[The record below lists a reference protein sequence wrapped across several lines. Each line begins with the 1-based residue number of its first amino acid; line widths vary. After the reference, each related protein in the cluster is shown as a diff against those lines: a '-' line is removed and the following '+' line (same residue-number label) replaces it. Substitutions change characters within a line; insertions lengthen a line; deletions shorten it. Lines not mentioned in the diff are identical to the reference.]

1 VLGLVVAIVLRRPR
15 TFVLVVIA
23 AAAADL
29 ASTALKAATG
39 VERPAF
45 RYPSPPALMH
55 VPHDGA
61 FPSGHAATSFACAT
75 VLSAAVSP
83 SSRRWAAPLLYLL
96 AAAIAFSRVYVGA
109 HWVLDVVA
117 GALLGVAI
125 ALLLLAADRRRSGRP
140 PRSG

>member
-1 VLGLVVAIVLRRPR
+1 MLVA
-15 TFVLVVIA
+15 IA

-29 ASTALKAATG
+29 SAAALKAAFG

-45 RYPSPPALMH
+45 RYASPPPLMH
-55 VPHDGA
+55 IPHDGA

-83 SSRRWAAPLLYLL
+83 STRRWAAPLLYLL
-96 AAAIAFSRVYVGA
+96 ATAIAFSRVYVGA
-109 HWVLDVVA
+109 HWPLDVVG

-125 ALLLLAADRRRSGRP
+125 ALLLLAADRRRSARR